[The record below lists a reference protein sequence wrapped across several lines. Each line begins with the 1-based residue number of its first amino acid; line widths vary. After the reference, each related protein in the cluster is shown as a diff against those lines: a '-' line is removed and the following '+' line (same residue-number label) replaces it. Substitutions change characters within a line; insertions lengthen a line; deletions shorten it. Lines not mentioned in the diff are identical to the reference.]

1 MSLIKGWIQQPSRIE
16 IHMPFESI
24 PNERRNQVTLGINTA
39 LALLTSVTNSEHTYD
54 LMVSL
59 NCQFVNDLMSLPTI
73 NKYFIPL
80 LDGEGEKI
88 SIKNMY
94 QAYYYSKKEEMACSQ
109 D

>member
-1 MSLIKGWIQQPSRIE
+1 
-16 IHMPFESI
+16 
-24 PNERRNQVTLGINTA
+24 
-39 LALLTSVTNSEHTYD
+39 
-54 LMVSL
+54 
-59 NCQFVNDLMSLPTI
+59 MSLPTI